1 MKEKENILEK
11 SYTTIKKD
19 NVIKTYYQE
28 NQLYGGK
35 MLYNIIIVMAV
46 KEEKVIYSF
55 RNKENTFLFSNL
67 LTEELENEDRKFL
80 NTTKLYNEFV
90 TDFNNSIEEENN
102 EDIVYYDSK

>member
-11 SYTTIKKD
+11 SYTTIRKD
-19 NVIKTYYQE
+19 SIIKTYYKE
-28 NQLYGGK
+28 DQLYGGK
-35 MLYNIIIVMAV
+35 MLYGIIIVMAV
-46 KEEKVIYSF
+46 KDERVSYSF
-55 RNKENTFLFSNL
+55 KNKENAFLFSNL

>member
-11 SYTTIKKD
+11 SYTTIRKD
-19 NVIKTYYQE
+19 SIIKTYYKE
-28 NQLYGGK
+28 DQLYGGK
-35 MLYNIIIVMAV
+35 MLYGIIIVMAV
-46 KEEKVIYSF
+46 KDEKVSYSF
-55 RNKENTFLFSNL
+55 KNKENAFLFSNL

>member
-1 MKEKENILEK
+1 MREKERILTK

-35 MLYNIIIVMAV
+35 MLYSITIVMAV
-46 KEEKVIYSF
+46 KDEKVIYEF
-55 RNKENTFLFSNL
+55 KNKDNAFLFSNL
-67 LTEELENEDRKFL
+67 LTEELENEDKKFL
-80 NTTKLYNEFV
+80 NTTKLYNDFV
-90 TDFNNSIEEENN
+90 IDFNNSIKEENT

>member
-1 MKEKENILEK
+1 MREKENILTK

-28 NQLYGGK
+28 SQLYGGK
-35 MLYNIIIVMAV
+35 MLYSITIVMAV
-46 KEEKVIYSF
+46 KDEKVSYEF
-55 RNKENTFLFSNL
+55 KNKDNAFLFSNL
-67 LTEELENEDRKFL
+67 LTEELENEDKKFL

>member
-1 MKEKENILEK
+1 MKEKEILLEK

-19 NVIKTYYQE
+19 SVIKTYYQE

-35 MLYNIIIVMAV
+35 ILYSITIVTAV
-46 KEEKVIYSF
+46 KDEKVSYSF
-55 RNKENTFLFSNL
+55 KNKENAFLFSNL
-67 LTEELENEDRKFL
+67 LTEELENEDKKFL

>member
-55 RNKENTFLFSNL
+55 INKENAFLFSNL
-67 LTEELENEDRKFL
+67 LTEELENEDKKFL
-80 NTTKLYNEFV
+80 NTTKLYNDFV
-90 TDFNNSIEEENN
+90 INFNNSIEEENN

>member
-1 MKEKENILEK
+1 MREKERILTK

-35 MLYNIIIVMAV
+35 MLYSIIIVMAV
-46 KEEKVIYSF
+46 KDEKVIYEF
-55 RNKENTFLFSNL
+55 KNKDNAFLFSNL
-67 LTEELENEDRKFL
+67 LTEELENEDKKFL
-80 NTTKLYNEFV
+80 NTTKLYNDFV
-90 TDFNNSIEEENN
+90 IDFNNSIEEENN

>member
-55 RNKENTFLFSNL
+55 RNKENAFLFSNL

-90 TDFNNSIEEENN
+90 TDFNNSIKEENT

>member
-1 MKEKENILEK
+1 MKEKENIFEK
-11 SYTTIKKD
+11 SYTTIRKD
-19 NVIKTYYQE
+19 NVIKTYYKE
-28 NQLYGGK
+28 DQLYGGK
-35 MLYNIIIVMAV
+35 MLYGIIIVMAV
-46 KEEKVIYSF
+46 KDEKVSYSF
-55 RNKENTFLFSNL
+55 KNKENAFLFSNL

>member
-28 NQLYGGK
+28 NQLYSGK

-55 RNKENTFLFSNL
+55 INKENAFLFSNL

>member
-1 MKEKENILEK
+1 MKK
-11 SYTTIKKD
+11 
-19 NVIKTYYQE
+19 
-28 NQLYGGK
+28 
-35 MLYNIIIVMAV
+35 IIDI
-46 KEEKVIYSF
+46 
-55 RNKENTFLFSNL
+55 

>member
-11 SYTTIKKD
+11 SYTTIRKD
-19 NVIKTYYQE
+19 SIVKTYYKE
-28 NQLYGGK
+28 DQLYGGK
-35 MLYNIIIVMAV
+35 MLYGIIIVMAV
-46 KEEKVIYSF
+46 KDEKVSYSF
-55 RNKENTFLFSNL
+55 KNKENAFLFSNL

>member
-11 SYTTIKKD
+11 SYTTIRKD
-19 NVIKTYYQE
+19 SIIKTYYKE
-28 NQLYGGK
+28 DQLYGGK
-35 MLYNIIIVMAV
+35 MLYSITIVMAV
-46 KEEKVIYSF
+46 KDEKVSYSF
-55 RNKENTFLFSNL
+55 KNKENAFLFSNL